1 MKRVLLLL
9 AVLFI
14 SVPLIISQT
23 SATPA
28 PATPG
33 GAPQTTATPLKLPTT
48 LTLAT
53 DAKLGAVAFNHA
65 EHATGK
71 RNIAGTGPIACVE
84 CHHTAQ
90 PAEAVA
96 KLAPHTTAWPADRK
110 TTLTAELLEKDP
122 AGVGVIACRNCHAR
136 AGAKPTVWP
145 EIPTIKHESSAATL
159 TLTNQLAF
167 HRTCASC
174 HDEVAKHRPDSK
186 APKTTQCMVCHKK
199 A

>member
-1 MKRVLLLL
+1 MKRVLFLL
-9 AVLFI
+9 AVLCGLA
-14 SVPLIISQT
+14 PLIISRT
-23 SATPA
+23 AATPA
-28 PATPG
+28 PAPP
-33 GAPQTTATPLKLPTT
+33 APQTAATPLKLPTT
-48 LTLAT
+48 LTLGA

-71 RNIAGTGPIACVE
+71 RNIAGTGPIACIE

-90 PAEAVA
+90 PAEEVA
-96 KLAPHTTAWPADRK
+96 KTPPLKTAWPADRK
-110 TTLTAELLEKDP
+110 TTLTLELIEKDP
-122 AGVGVIACRNCHAR
+122 ANVGVIACRTCHAR
-136 AGAKPTVWP
+136 AGAKPTTLP

-167 HRTCASC
+167 HRNCASC
-174 HDEVAKHRPDSK
+174 HDEVVKHRPDAK